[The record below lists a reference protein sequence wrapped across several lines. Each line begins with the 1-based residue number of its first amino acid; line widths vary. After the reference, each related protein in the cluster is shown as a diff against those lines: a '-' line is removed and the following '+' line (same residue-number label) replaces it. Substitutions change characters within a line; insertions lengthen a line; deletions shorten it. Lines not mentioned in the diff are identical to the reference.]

1 MRLAAIV
8 LLLGCSSNS
17 GLSTEALDERV
28 AAQRDTLEECVGE
41 EEVSL
46 TAKLTI
52 GPEGDVTSVKAD
64 GEAADCVQGII
75 RTWTF
80 PASDDTTE
88 AELPLT
94 LRPTPPS

>member
-8 LLLGCSSNS
+8 LMLGCGSSS
-17 GLSTEALDERV
+17 GLSTEVLDERV

-41 EEVSL
+41 DEVTL

-52 GPEGDVTSVKAD
+52 DPEGEVTAVEAT

-80 PASDDTTE
+80 PASDETTE